1 MDSKQKNKTLIIG
14 TIIYA
19 IGNLGTKFLSFL
31 IVPLY
36 TFYIEPSDLGEYDL
50 ICTTINLLAPLLTL
64 QISDAAY
71 RWMISNDKY
80 ITSCISVTYELVIKN
95 CIISTCVILLINF
108 FIPINYCYYFI
119 GILVTGRILESIQ
132 KLLRGLKRQK
142 LFAASGFVYTAC
154 FVLLNCF
161 LVCFLKK
168 GVDALFQS
176 AIISNLLTI
185 VIIVIMEK
193 RFRIIKFYKKNK
205 TLKKEMLKY
214 STPLIP
220 STLNWWVMNASDRYI
235 IRSFLGS
242 EANGIYA
249 VAYKFPSVLSTM
261 FLMFNNSLTDMVLT
275 EESKD
280 TGGYYSKVF
289 EKMYILGFSMLFI
302 IIPATKLICN
312 FILGTSY
319 RTSAIYISFLYL
331 GTIFQAF
338 SSFFSVGYLKGKK
351 TSGAAKTSIYGAVVN
366 IVVNLLCIKFIG
378 LFAAAISTFLGFFT
392 MWFIRVIQTRKEFPV
407 EIKWN
412 NFITLLLGSIILC
425 IISIWSKNNI
435 DLLLLLMGGMIFII
449 INRKEIKKIVQKV
462 KRKIKKDKQGE

>member
-1 MDSKQKNKTLIIG
+1 MDNSQKNKTLIIG

-36 TFYIEPSDLGEYDL
+36 TFYISPSDLGEYDL
-50 ICTTINLLAPLLTL
+50 ICTTINLLAPLITL

-71 RWMISNDKY
+71 RWMISNEKY
-80 ITSCISVTYELVIKN
+80 VNSCISITYEIVIKN
-95 CIISTCVILLINF
+95 CFISTCIILLINF

-132 KLLRGLKRQK
+132 KLLRGLKKQK
-142 LFAASGFVYTAC
+142 LFAISGFIYTAC

-161 LVCFLKK
+161 LVCFFKK
-168 GVDALFQS
+168 GVNALFQS

-185 VIIVIMEK
+185 TFIVVVEK
-193 RFRIIKFYKKNK
+193 KLRAIKFIKSSKLLKN
-205 TLKKEMLKY
+205 EMLKY

-275 EESKD
+275 EESTD
-280 TGGYYSKVF
+280 LESYYSKVF

-302 IIPATKLICN
+302 IVPATKLICN
-312 FILGTSY
+312 FILGTNY
-319 RTSAIYISFLYL
+319 RQSVIYIPFLYL

-338 SSFFSVGYLKGKK
+338 SSFFAVGYLKGKR
-351 TSGAAKTSIYGAVVN
+351 TSGAAKTSIYGAIIN
-366 IVVNLLCIKFIG
+366 IVVNIICIKFIG
-378 LFAAAISTFLGFFT
+378 LFAAAISTFIGFFT
-392 MWFIRVIQTRKEFPV
+392 MWIIRVIQTKKEFPV
-407 EIKWN
+407 KIKWN
-412 NFITLLLGSIILC
+412 RFIVLFASTMILC
-425 IISIWSKNNI
+425 ILAIWSKNII
-435 DLLLLLMGGMIFII
+435 DVLILLIGITIFII
-449 INRKEIKKIVQKV
+449 INKQEISILVQKMKKIVK
-462 KRKIKKDKQGE
+462 KGEKI